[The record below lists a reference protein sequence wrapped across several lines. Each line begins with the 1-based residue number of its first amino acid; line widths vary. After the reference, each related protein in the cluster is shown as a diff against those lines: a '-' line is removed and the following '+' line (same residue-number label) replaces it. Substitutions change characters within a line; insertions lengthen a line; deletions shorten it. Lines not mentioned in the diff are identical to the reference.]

1 MSVKFSVIIPLYNKR
16 STIET
21 AIRSVATQSLPA
33 HEIIVVDDGST
44 DGSGEVVRN
53 LLDTIPALRL
63 IEQPNGGVS
72 RARNRGIEEAT
83 GDYIALLDA
92 DDAWEEDFLA
102 KMATLIADC
111 PDCGLYCAA
120 FRVVSEEGIFD
131 APCPKER
138 GVVENFFRDS
148 AHRYIAIPS
157 TAVIPRKVFDTVGC
171 FPEGM
176 KIGEDL
182 HLWIRI
188 ARGYAVAFEPT
199 PLVRYSRVAE
209 NRSTSIYTP
218 EQCDASFEALYT
230 PNAPIDEQEFIA
242 RAALGK
248 ALILSAKG
256 DTEAARRAIRT
267 FRFTKTYRRTLRK
280 VQLLNRLPV
289 GWRQPLL
296 NAYNRIAWRL
306 AKKGL

>member
-21 AIRSVATQSLPA
+21 AIRSVATQRLAP
-33 HEIIVVDDGST
+33 HEIIIVDDGST
-44 DGSGEVVRN
+44 DGSGEVVRG
-53 LLDTIPALRL
+53 LLDTIPTLRM
-63 IEQPNGGVS
+63 IAQPNGGVS
-72 RARNRGIEEAT
+72 RARNRGIEAAT

-92 DDAWEEDFLA
+92 DDVWEEDFLVA
-102 KMATLIADC
+102 MAALIADC
-111 PDCGLYCAA
+111 PDCGLYCGA
-120 FRVVSEEGIFD
+120 FRVVSEEGFFD

-157 TAVIPRKVFDTVGC
+157 TAVIPHKVFDAVGR

-188 ARGYAVAFEPT
+188 ARRYAVAFEPR
-199 PLVRYSRVAE
+199 PLVCYSRVAE

-218 EQCDASFEALYT
+218 EQCDTSFEALYN
-230 PNAPIDEQEFIA
+230 PEAPIDEQEFIA

-248 ALILSAKG
+248 ALVLSAKG
-256 DTEAARRAIRT
+256 DTETARRAIKT

-280 VQLLNRLPV
+280 VQFLNRLPV
-289 GWRQPLL
+289 GWRQPIL